1 MNSQSIVHDVLKA
14 LVGAV
19 FRQIGIRI
27 FVAQAPQRRQRGAA
41 RPLVL
46 GGIALVLV
54 ALVWLQYSDNGPPVA
69 GAVVKRSSASTP
81 ASASSSASTRA
92 TDAPGARATSSPVG
106 PSSSAD
112 AAQDGAILELQP
124 RRKLEP
130 QEREAFAA
138 HRWLP
143 PAPPPVAPAP
153 PPKPVAPPLP
163 YRFVGKS
170 KTEAGWS
177 VFLAR
182 GEQTHIAIA
191 NTTLEGTYRIAAI
204 QPPVMKLLYLPLN
217 QEQTLDIGPEN
228 Q

>member
-1 MNSQSIVHDVLKA
+1 MNSDSAANACPKPM
-14 LVGAV
+14 VGAALGAMALT
-19 FRQIGIRI
+19 GIRCRTSL
-27 FVAQAPQRRQRGAA
+27 RRQRGLA
-41 RPLVL
+41 RPLLL
-46 GGIALVLV
+46 GGIALLLGV
-54 ALVWLQYSDNGPPVA
+54 LVWLQYSDSGPPVA
-69 GAVVKRSSASTP
+69 GAVVKRSATATLPRPAESATPRPVPGAAST
-81 ASASSSASTRA
+81 STAGA
-92 TDAPGARATSSPVG
+92 TPE
-106 PSSSAD
+106 
-112 AAQDGAILELQP
+112 GAILELLP
-124 RRKLEP
+124 RRKLDA

-143 PAPPPVAPAP
+143 PPPPPVAPAP
-153 PPKPVAPPLP
+153 PPKPMAPPLP

-204 QPPVMKLLYLPLN
+204 QPPVLKLLYLPLN
-217 QEQTLDIGPEN
+217 QEQTLDIGPET